1 MSDVEMTEPTTTASF
16 RPHEH
21 IRQRVEFQQ
30 IYERGAKIHNRYA
43 IVFILP
49 TDRAWSRLGIAAT
62 KKLGGA
68 VVRNRAKRLIRET
81 FRHCNVAGATPAL
94 DIVVVPKREL
104 LDASLNALETEYR
117 SILAKYLG
125 RRRGAGSHQRL

>member
-1 MSDVEMTEPTTTASF
+1 MAGF

-21 IRQRVEFQQ
+21 IRQRAEFQLV
-30 IYERGAKIHNRYA
+30 YERGAKVHGRYA
-43 IVFILP
+43 TVFILP
-49 TDRAWSRLGIAAT
+49 TERAWSRLGIAAT

-81 FRHCNVAGATPAL
+81 FRLSHMDATTGL

-117 SILAKYLG
+117 TILTKYLD
-125 RRRGAGSHQRL
+125 RRGGALAHQRL

>member
-1 MSDVEMTEPTTTASF
+1 MTAPTTMAGF

-21 IRQRVEFQQ
+21 IRQRAEFQQ
-30 IYERGAKIHNRYA
+30 IYERGAKMHSRYA

-49 TDRAWSRLGIAAT
+49 TERAWSRLGIAAT

-68 VVRNRAKRLIRET
+68 VVRNRAKRLIREA
-81 FRHCNVAGATPAL
+81 FRLCKIDGATGL

-117 SILAKYLG
+117 SILTKYLG